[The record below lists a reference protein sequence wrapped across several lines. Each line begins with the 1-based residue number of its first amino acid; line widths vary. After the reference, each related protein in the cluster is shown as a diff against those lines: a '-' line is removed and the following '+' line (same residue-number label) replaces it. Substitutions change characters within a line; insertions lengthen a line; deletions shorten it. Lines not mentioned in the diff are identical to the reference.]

1 MKKRKLKQI
10 MKNSL
15 KELRNC
21 ALIEI
26 IWNIILWI
34 PRQIFRLLKNIL

>member
-1 MKKRKLKQI
+1 MKKRKLKPI

-21 ALIEI
+21 VLTEI